1 MSRAR
6 HNFKLNDTTR
16 LIRATVAAGH
26 HVARV
31 EHDPRTG
38 RISVVTGAAEGAA
51 DGAKNGGEWD
61 AAIEELQG
69 AARPR

>member
-38 RISVVTGAAEGAA
+38 KISVITGKAEGDVAA
-51 DGAKNGGEWD
+51 AAGNSWD
-61 AAIEELQG
+61 DVNDATNT
-69 AARPR
+69 